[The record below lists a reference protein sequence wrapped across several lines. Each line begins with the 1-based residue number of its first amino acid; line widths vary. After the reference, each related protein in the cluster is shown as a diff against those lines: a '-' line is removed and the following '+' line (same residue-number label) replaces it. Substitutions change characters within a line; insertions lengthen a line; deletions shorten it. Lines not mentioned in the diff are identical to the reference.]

1 MSVTV
6 DRFEL
11 VERGSNSE
19 IFRSKD
25 LTGKLNLILKTVDVA
40 LIKEAEH
47 LLKESQLLLRLD
59 SPYVVKPLSFKANQP
74 LLGLN
79 RHVMILP

>member
-25 LTGKLNLILKTVDVA
+25 SSGKCNLILKTVDVA

-47 LLKESQLLLRLD
+47 LRKEYELLINLD
-59 SPYVVKPLSFKANQP
+59 SAFVVKPLSFKTNQP